1 MKVKKSGWCHNLVLQ
16 GEPLGEFL
24 RQLLILGLV
33 FLIFAHF
40 VYIAHWQNSYVE
52 ALCLCVVND
61 LATNNHTGLLYTI
74 FIFILTGNS
83 DLTINQPKSSAAA
96 LLGWNSLASV
106 LSVSPL
112 LCSGLLQVNS
122 WGYSSCSGLSMCV
135 LPALCFA
142 PLITPSRPRPCS
154 TIPIFHLLLLRS
166 FPLISITFSSGL

>member
-1 MKVKKSGWCHNLVLQ
+1 MKVKKSGRCHNLVLQ
-16 GEPLGEFL
+16 GESLGEFL
-24 RQLLILGLV
+24 RQLLFLGLV

-61 LATNNHTGLLYTI
+61 LATNNHTGFHTI
-74 FIFILTGNS
+74 FIFLLTGNS

-96 LLGWNSLASV
+96 LLGWNSLASA